1 MTKVHRDT
9 DARVCGAATT
19 VAGNSTVK
27 VNGLLASVNGDPNS
41 HGGGAISA
49 STARVFVE
57 GKMLVEVGDAAAPDG
72 LCPPVGGAHCA
83 PATASGSPD
92 VVVGS

>member
-1 MTKVHRDT
+1 MTAVHRDT
-9 DARVCGAATT
+9 DARICGAATT

-57 GKMLVEVGDAAAPDG
+57 GKMIVEVGDAAAPDAI
-72 LCPPVGGAHCA
+72 CPIPPHCNPV
-83 PATASGSPD
+83 TASGSPD

>member
-1 MTKVHRDT
+1 MTEVHRDP
-9 DARVCGAATT
+9 DARVCGAAPT
-19 VAGNSTVK
+19 VVGNRTVK
-27 VNGLLASVNGDPNS
+27 VNGLLSSVNDDPNS